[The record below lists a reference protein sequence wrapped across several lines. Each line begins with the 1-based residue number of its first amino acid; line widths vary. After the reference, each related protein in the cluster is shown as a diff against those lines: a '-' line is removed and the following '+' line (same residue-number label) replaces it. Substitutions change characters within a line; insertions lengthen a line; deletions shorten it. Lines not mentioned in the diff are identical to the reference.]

1 MVEVESSRHSEP
13 VVPNHLQTGSGGLE
27 LVDGKEVVDDDI
39 GVEGGGG
46 GGRIS
51 REAERW
57 PLVTLGPRAA

>member
-1 MVEVESSRHSEP
+1 M
-13 VVPNHLQTGSGGLE
+13 
-27 LVDGKEVVDDDI
+27 DGKEVVDDDI